1 MKKLLL
7 FLFSL
12 VFMVG
17 AQALMPSVANA
28 QNNTPK
34 NLQKSKNNPANYRDA
49 DGHKLIFNIKDSRDT
64 LVYMVIHYN
73 DKLILKDS
81 VKPAGK
87 GKFVFEGKDRYD
99 DGMYSLVSMDKKL
112 YLNFILD
119 NNQHFT
125 YNLDTTMDVNHF
137 SVENSPE
144 NAEMLRFQKKTAEA
158 SVKANEWA
166 KKRKDFE
173 AAGNTDSANVYKEKM
188 AGINKE
194 MTDFINDLIAKN
206 PDYLF
211 SKMQKSYQSIDVPEF
226 KDEKGENDIM
236 KQAAYY
242 RLHYWDNFDLGDHR
256 FIYIPSFDPK
266 MKEYFLKVLYHQ
278 EADTI
283 NKYIDIFLAKT
294 EKDTFMYHYC
304 TDWLSYQ
311 FETSKV
317 IGHDAVF
324 YHIAMTNQMAG
335 KCYWLDEDVLAKY
348 EKRTKRLAPILIGKI
363 APELIIPDTTLTD
376 DMTKWHSSYKMEK
389 PYTILWFYD
398 PDCPTCKKEAQ
409 KLRVVYDSLET
420 IGKRNFDVYAVA
432 NDADIP
438 RWKRYVKENNYPWL
452 QVGGNKGN
460 LDYLEYF
467 NIYEMGNPAMFIL
480 NNRHEIILNKRIEMH
495 SLPQF
500 LEEYEK
506 IEAYKREHEGE

>member
-1 MKKLLL
+1 MNMKKSFILLL
-7 FLFSL
+7 MSISLFGIAGLS
-12 VFMVG
+12 
-17 AQALMPSVANA
+17 A
-28 QNNTPK
+28 QNNVPK
-34 NLQKSKNNPANYRDA
+34 NLQKSKNNPATYRDA
-49 DGHKLIFNIKDSRDT
+49 DGHKLVFNVKDSRDT
-64 LVYMVIHYN
+64 LVYLVIHYN
-73 DKLILKDS
+73 DKLLLKDS
-81 VKPAGK
+81 VKPVSK
-87 GKFVFEGKDRYD
+87 GKFVFEGKNRYD

-137 SVENSPE
+137 SVEGSPE
-144 NAEMLRFQKKTAEA
+144 NAEMLRFQCKTSEA
-158 SVKANEWA
+158 SQKANEWS
-166 KKRKDFE
+166 KKRKEFE
-173 AAGNTDSANVYKEKM
+173 DAGNTDSANFYKEKLS
-188 AGINKE
+188 GINNE
-194 MTDFINDLIAKN
+194 MQAFIDDLIAKN
-206 PDYLF
+206 PNFLF
-211 SKMQKSYQSIDVPEF
+211 SKMQKSYKNIDIPEF
-226 KDEKGENDIM
+226 KDENGENDIQ

-242 RLHYWDNFDLGDHR
+242 RLHYWDNVDLGDHR

-266 MKEYFLKVLYHQ
+266 MKDYFLKVLYHQ
-278 EADTI
+278 ESDTI
-283 NKYIDIFLAKT
+283 NKYIDLFLAKT

-304 TDWLSYQ
+304 CDWLSYQ

-348 EKRTKRLAPILIGKI
+348 QKRTTRIAPILIGNI
-363 APELIIPDTTLTD
+363 APELLIPDTTLSD
-376 DMTKWHSSYKMEK
+376 DMRNWHSSYRMSK

-398 PDCPTCKKEAQ
+398 PDCPTCKKES
-409 KLRVVYDSLET
+409 KNLRAVYDSLEA
-420 IGKRNFDVYAVA
+420 IGKRNFDVYAIA

-438 RWKRYVKENNYPWL
+438 RWKKYVKENNYPWM

-467 NIYEMGNPAMFIL
+467 NIYEMGNPAMFIMD
-480 NNRHEIILNKRIEMH
+480 NKDHRIILNKRIDMF

-500 LEEYEK
+500 LEEYER
-506 IEAYKREHEGE
+506 IEEYKRNNGQ